1 MVTIKVEGKMKKD
14 FTENELEVLYQE
26 FQQLSSQSEESFA
39 SYAIWIGVSY
49 DNWQKICAFFQQ
61 KGVDLKEL
69 LKKETFFA
77 KSENLEEENV

>member
-1 MVTIKVEGKMKKD
+1 MKKTFAD
-14 FTENELEVLYQE
+14 EELEGLYQE
-26 FQQLSSQSEESFA
+26 FEELSKLSEKSFA
-39 SYAIWIGVSY
+39 AYAIWIGVSY

-69 LKKETFFA
+69 LKKETFSA

>member
-1 MVTIKVEGKMKKD
+1 MKKT
-14 FTENELEVLYQE
+14 FTDEELEGLYQE
-26 FQQLSSQSEESFA
+26 FEELSKLSEKSFA
-39 SYAIWIGVSY
+39 AYAIWIGVSY

-69 LKKETFFA
+69 LKKETFSA

>member
-1 MVTIKVEGKMKKD
+1 MKKTFAD
-14 FTENELEVLYQE
+14 EELEGLYQE
-26 FQQLSSQSEESFA
+26 FEELSKLSEKSFA
-39 SYAIWIGVSY
+39 SYAIWIGVTY